1 MRPDGTDSVPILHN
15 PGKVSEESDA
25 IFYFPDCGSERLFS
39 EVGIATL
46 AMLREVGAET
56 VMPPGYRFCGYPQT
70 AAGLY
75 DRGRLIIIENR
86 MLFHRIAITLN
97 YMDIKTVLVSCG
109 TCMDQLLQYQF
120 EKIFPACRL
129 LDIHEHMMERDVV
142 LDGAQGTEY
151 LFHDLSH
158 TPIQRQ
164 VASILTGKSVLLS
177 DCRYGE
183 ADTLGTSRPDIT
195 NQLRF
200 RKSEELNKDI
210 DVLLKKSA

>member
-1 MRPDGTDSVPILHN
+1 
-15 PGKVSEESDA
+15 
-25 IFYFPDCGSERLFS
+25 
-39 EVGIATL
+39 
-46 AMLREVGAET
+46 MLREVGAEI

-129 LDIHEHMMERDVV
+129 LDIHEYMMERDVV

-158 TPIQRQ
+158 TPIQHYNQRQ

-210 DVLLKKSA
+210 DVLVKKTA